1 MSVRGD
7 EMINMIEFLE
17 ILDRH
22 RSDNKKT
29 VYGGS
34 VLVLYSE
41 NGEYKSTEFVNI
53 CQDMNWLELY
63 RLLYDKFESQV
74 ICAMVEELIN
84 GKGSQI
90 FYTSGDDIFRIQS
103 EKDTKVIRFPTGDN
117 NE

>member
-7 EMINMIEFLE
+7 EMIDMEEFLE
-17 ILDRH
+17 TLDSYRN
-22 RSDNKKT
+22 DNKKT

-41 NGEYKSTEFVNI
+41 NGEHKSTEFVNI
-53 CQDMNWLELY
+53 RQDMNWLELSG
-63 RLLYDKFESQV
+63 LLYDRIESQV

-103 EKDTKVIRFPTGDN
+103 EKDTKVIQFPAGDN

>member
-7 EMINMIEFLE
+7 EMIDMEEFLDT
-17 ILDRH
+17 LDNYRN
-22 RSDNKKT
+22 DNKKT

-53 CQDMNWLELY
+53 RQDMNWLELSG
-63 RLLYDKFESQV
+63 LLYDRIKSQI
-74 ICAMVEELIN
+74 ICAIIEELIN

-90 FYTSGDDIFRIQS
+90 FYISGNDIFRIQS
-103 EKDTKVIRFPTGDN
+103 EKDTKVIQFPTGDN